1 MYYISTNFR
10 NFILHTL
17 HQRGVSWVLEYVP
30 IKIFMIQNASIS
42 MFLLLLGTSYEKY
55 RILSFLQKCKPLQN
69 TSSKKFRNNPPESS
83 QCPVDTRGIVYKP
96 HFCTLIIYPPICSS
110 VYTYKEYQGEP
121 SIHRIQHTFC
131 LLIGNEAFSMR
142 TVYAPEEIELASTKL
157 QNMPWGY
164 PWSYAI
170 LHTNPIRPHCCLH
183 FAQSANTNK
192 ILIAIW
198 YVI

>member
-96 HFCTLIIYPPICSS
+96 HFCTLIIYPPPSAPQYTHTRNIKVNPAFIESNTPF
-110 VYTYKEYQGEP
+110 VYWLVMKHSAWEQYMHLKRSNLLQQSFRTCHEVTLGLMP
-121 SIHRIQHTFC
+121 SCIQTPYIRI
-131 LLIGNEAFSMR
+131 A
-142 TVYAPEEIELASTKL
+142 ASTSHNL
-157 QNMPWGY
+157 QTQTRY
-164 PWSYAI
+164 
-170 LHTNPIRPHCCLH
+170 
-183 FAQSANTNK
+183 
-192 ILIAIW
+192 
-198 YVI
+198 